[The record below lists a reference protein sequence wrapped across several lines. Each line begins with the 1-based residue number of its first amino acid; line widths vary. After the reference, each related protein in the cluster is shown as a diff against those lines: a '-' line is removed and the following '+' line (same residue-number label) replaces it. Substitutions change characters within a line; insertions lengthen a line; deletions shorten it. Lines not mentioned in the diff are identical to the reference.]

1 MQDQKEYLENHCID
15 YWDYHSTYHQVQSH
29 FHRSILPFH
38 RLIFRDN
45 THGSTKIL
53 RRTKHIM
60 KVIDA
65 VPTAPPKKTLVIMKS
80 RSITKV
86 FTLFLAVRIDAII
99 TKYVNILAEHLN
111 ARGEIQTEV
120 VL

>member
-1 MQDQKEYLENHCID
+1 
-15 YWDYHSTYHQVQSH
+15 
-29 FHRSILPFH
+29 
-38 RLIFRDN
+38 
-45 THGSTKIL
+45 
-53 RRTKHIM
+53 
-60 KVIDA
+60 
-65 VPTAPPKKTLVIMKS
+65 MKS
-80 RSITKV
+80 RFITKV